1 MNREQLKRRIRQK
14 LYEMR
19 KKRRLFEEDDIPEE
33 DLPEEP
39 VEDLGSDSESLI
51 SRARDILD
59 KYADVL
65 EPEDA
70 AELESIIGK
79 LPAGE
84 GDSDLDV
91 EDEYEDE
98 YEEEPIEERWSHR
111 RRFTEGRKRKVVL
124 TEAQKRRIRRK
135 IQEAIERINRREKR
149 KRYK

>member
-149 KRYK
+149 TRYK

>member
-19 KKRRLFEEDDIPEE
+19 KKRRLFEEDDIPKE

>member
-19 KKRRLFEEDDIPEE
+19 KKRRLFEENDIPEE

>member
-39 VEDLGSDSESLI
+39 VEDLDSDSESLI

-59 KYADVL
+59 KYANVL

-70 AELESIIGK
+70 AELESIIDK
-79 LPAGE
+79 LSAGE

-98 YEEEPIEERWSHR
+98 YEEEPIEERWSRR

>member
-98 YEEEPIEERWSHR
+98 YEEEPIEERCFHR